1 VVSAN
6 LGRWHL
12 TLMDLGLKGAPL
24 HRPSRWALDALAVRA

>member
-12 TLMDLGLKGAPL
+12 TLLDLGLRGAPL